1 MTVNTGRG
9 HGRTRTGRGVGVIL
23 RLASV
28 AAGVAVAA
36 LLVVDF
42 RLTGS
47 ASRQALVV
55 ALTAAFVSTAVWA
68 ASNLTTLLMRP
79 SVRRVRGLLAEEP
92 DLWGSDREFFA
103 PVRRLMIL
111 GVLQTLVNL
120 LVLLTVYPIALWAGV
135 RICDAAGLSAHLTG
149 LRPVFVSGLL
159 VAAVAT
165 TVGTFFAL
173 FRRRTS
179 HAAARSLAAVLL
191 NAAGLALAS
200 LVLNGVRLDSAPG
213 WRQALALCAVASL
226 FMLPRITLSLPVPG
240 LASIVLV
247 AYHCLVLWLICA
259 AFAYVDPRLHAAGFW
274 PLAGAAAI
282 MWAAEWPARLA
293 TVRAQGAAAQPAPVL
308 PDPFPPDHGFPS
320 GPLY

>member
-1 MTVNTGRG
+1 M
-9 HGRTRTGRGVGVIL
+9 
-23 RLASV
+23 
-28 AAGVAVAA
+28 AA

-47 ASRQALVV
+47 AGGQVLVV
-55 ALTAAFVSTAVWA
+55 TLVAAFVSASAWAVSSLTA
-68 ASNLTTLLMRP
+68 LLMRP
-79 SVRRVRGLLAEEP
+79 SLRRAQELLTEEP

-103 PVRRLMIL
+103 PVRRLMFL

-120 LVLLTVYPIALWAGV
+120 LVLLTVYPLALWAGV
-135 RICDAAGLSAHLTG
+135 RICGAVGLSAGLTG
-149 LRPVFVSGLL
+149 LWPVFVSGLL

-173 FRRRTS
+173 FRRRSS

-191 NAAGLALAS
+191 NAAGLALAT
-200 LVLNGVRLDSAPG
+200 LVLDGVRLDSAPG

-240 LASIVLV
+240 IASLVLV
-247 AYHCLVLWLICA
+247 AYHCLVLWSICA
-259 AFAYVDPRLHAAGFW
+259 AFAFMDPRLHADGFW
-274 PLAGAAAI
+274 QLAGAAAI

-293 TVRAQGAAAQPAPVL
+293 VGRAQGAAGRPVPVL

>member
-9 HGRTRTGRGVGVIL
+9 HGRTGRGARVAL

-28 AAGVAVAA
+28 TAGMAVAA

-47 ASRQALVV
+47 AGRQVLVV
-55 ALTAAFVSTAVWA
+55 ALMAAFVSACVGA
-68 ASNLTTLLMRP
+68 ASNLTALLMRP
-79 SVRRVRGLLAEEP
+79 SLRRARELLAEEP
-92 DLWGSDREFFA
+92 DFWGSDREFFA
-103 PVRRLMIL
+103 PVRRLMFL

-120 LVLLTVYPIALWAGV
+120 LVLLTVYPLALWAGV
-135 RICDAAGLSAHLTG
+135 RICGAAGLSARLTG
-149 LRPVFVSGLL
+149 LWPVFVSGLL
-159 VAAVAT
+159 VAVVAT

-179 HAAARSLAAVLL
+179 GAAARSLAAVLL

-200 LVLNGVRLDSAPG
+200 LVLDGVRLDSAPG
-213 WRQALALCAVASL
+213 WRQAVALCAVASL

-240 LASIVLV
+240 IASIVLV

-259 AFAYVDPRLHAAGFW
+259 AFAFVDPPLHADGFW

-293 TVRAQGAAAQPAPVL
+293 VGRAQAAAAQPAPVL

>member
-1 MTVNTGRG
+1 MTVDTGRG
-9 HGRTRTGRGVGVIL
+9 HGRTRRGAGVTL

-36 LLVVDF
+36 LLVADF

-47 ASRQALVV
+47 AGQQVLAV
-55 ALTAAFVSTAVWA
+55 ALMAIFVSAGIWAVSRLTA
-68 ASNLTTLLMRP
+68 LLMRP
-79 SVRRVRGLLAEEP
+79 SLRQARELLAEEP
-92 DLWGSDREFFA
+92 DLRGSDREFFA
-103 PVRRLMIL
+103 PVRRLMFL
-111 GVLQTLVNL
+111 GVLRTLVDL
-120 LVLLTVYPIALWAGV
+120 LVLPTVYPLALWAGV
-135 RICDAAGLSAHLTG
+135 RICGAAGLSAHLAG
-149 LRPVFVSGLL
+149 LWPVVVSGLL
-159 VAAVAT
+159 VAAVAG

-191 NAAGLALAS
+191 NAAGLALAA
-200 LVLNGVRLDSAPG
+200 LVLDGVRLDSAPG

-226 FMLPRITLSLPVPG
+226 FVLPRITLSLPVPG
-240 LASIVLV
+240 IASIVLV

-259 AFAYVDPRLHAAGFW
+259 AFAFVDPQLHAEGFW

-293 TVRAQGAAAQPAPVL
+293 ARRAQGATAQPAPVL

>member
-1 MTVNTGRG
+1 MTADAGLGQGRAGRG
-9 HGRTRTGRGVGVIL
+9 AGVIL

-28 AAGVAVAA
+28 ATGVAVAA
-36 LLVVDF
+36 VLVVDF

-47 ASRQALVV
+47 AGRQVLVV
-55 ALTAAFVSTAVWA
+55 ALMAAFVGAGVWA
-68 ASNLTTLLMRP
+68 ASSLTALLLRP
-79 SVRRVRGLLAEEP
+79 SLRRARGLLMEEP
-92 DLWGSDREFFA
+92 DFSGSDREFFA
-103 PVRRLMIL
+103 PVRRLMFL
-111 GVLQTLVNL
+111 GVLQTLVSS
-120 LVLLTVYPIALWAGV
+120 LVLLTAYTFALWAGA
-135 RICDAAGLSAHLTG
+135 RICAAAGLSAHLAG
-149 LRPVFVSGLL
+149 LWPVFVSGLL

-179 HAAARSLAAVLL
+179 RAAARPLAAVLL
-191 NAAGLALAS
+191 NAAGLGLAS
-200 LVLNGVRLDSAPG
+200 LVLDGVRLDPAPG

-240 LASIVLV
+240 IASLVLV

-259 AFAYVDPRLHAAGFW
+259 ASAFMEPRLHADGFW
-274 PLAGAAAI
+274 ALAGAAAI
-282 MWAAEWPARLA
+282 MWAIEWPARLA
-293 TVRAQGAAAQPAPVL
+293 ARRAQGAAAQPAPVR

>member
-1 MTVNTGRG
+1 M
-9 HGRTRTGRGVGVIL
+9 L

-28 AAGVAVAA
+28 TAGVAVAA

-47 ASRQALVV
+47 AGRQALAVG
-55 ALTAAFVSTAVWA
+55 LMAACVSAAVWA
-68 ASNLTTLLMRP
+68 ASSLTALLIRP
-79 SVRRVRGLLAEEP
+79 SLRRAQGLLAEEP
-92 DLWGSDREFFA
+92 DLWSSDREFFA
-103 PVRRLMIL
+103 PVRRLMFL

-120 LVLLTVYPIALWAGV
+120 LVLLTVYPLALWAGV
-135 RICDAAGLSAHLTG
+135 RICGAAGLSAHLTG
-149 LRPVFVSGLL
+149 PWPVFVSGLL

-165 TVGTFFAL
+165 TVATFFAL

-179 HAAARSLAAVLL
+179 RAAARSLAAVLL

-200 LVLNGVRLDSAPG
+200 LVLDGVRLDSAPG

-240 LASIVLV
+240 IASIVLV
-247 AYHCLVLWLICA
+247 AYHCLLLWLICA
-259 AFAYVDPRLHAAGFW
+259 AFAFVDPRLHAEGFW
-274 PLAGAAAI
+274 QLAGAAAI

-293 TVRAQGAAAQPAPVL
+293 VGRAQGAAAQPAPVL

>member
-1 MTVNTGRG
+1 MV
-9 HGRTRTGRGVGVIL
+9 L

-42 RLTGS
+42 RLIGS
-47 ASRQALVV
+47 AGRQALVV
-55 ALTAAFVSTAVWA
+55 GVIAAFVSAGAWAV
-68 ASNLTTLLMRP
+68 SSLTTLLMRP
-79 SVRRVRGLLAEEP
+79 SLRRAQGLLAQEP
-92 DLWGSDREFFA
+92 DLWASDREFFA
-103 PVRRLMIL
+103 PVRRLMFL
-111 GVLQTLVNL
+111 SVLQTLVNL
-120 LVLLTVYPIALWAGV
+120 LVLVTVYPLALWAGV
-135 RICDAAGLSAHLTG
+135 RICGAAGLSARLTG
-149 LRPVFVSGLL
+149 LGPVFVSGLL

-165 TVGTFFAL
+165 TVGTFFAV
-173 FRRRTS
+173 FRRRGGG
-179 HAAARSLAAVLL
+179 AAARSTAAVLL
-191 NAAGLALAS
+191 NAAGLALAW
-200 LVLNGVRLDSAPG
+200 LVLDGVRLDSAPG

-240 LASIVLV
+240 IASIVLV

-259 AFAYVDPRLHAAGFW
+259 ALAFVDPRLHVDGFW
-274 PLAGAAAI
+274 QLAGAAAI

-293 TVRAQGAAAQPAPVL
+293 VGQAQAAAARPAPVL

>member
-1 MTVNTGRG
+1 MTVNTGLGRG
-9 HGRTRTGRGVGVIL
+9 RTGRGARLML

-47 ASRQALVV
+47 AGRQVVVV
-55 ALTAAFVSTAVWA
+55 ALIAAFVSAGVWA
-68 ASNLTTLLMRP
+68 ASSLTALSMRP
-79 SVRRVRGLLAEEP
+79 SLRRARGLLEEEP

-103 PVRRLMIL
+103 PVRRLMFL

-120 LVLLTVYPIALWAGV
+120 LILLTVYPLALWAGV
-135 RICDAAGLSAHLTG
+135 RICGAAGLSARLTG
-149 LRPVFVSGLL
+149 LWPVFVSGLL

-165 TVGTFFAL
+165 TAGPFFAL

-179 HAAARSLAAVLL
+179 RAAAHSLAAVLL

-200 LVLNGVRLDSAPG
+200 LVLDGVRLDSAPG

-240 LASIVLV
+240 IASIVLV

-259 AFAYVDPRLHAAGFW
+259 AFAFVDPRLHADGFW
-274 PLAGAAAI
+274 QLAGAAAI

-293 TVRAQGAAAQPAPVL
+293 VARAQGAAAQPAPVL

>member
-1 MTVNTGRG
+1 MTVDTGLR
-9 HGRTRTGRGVGVIL
+9 HGRTGGSVSVLL

-28 AAGVAVAA
+28 AAGVVVAA

-42 RLTGS
+42 RLTGP
-47 ASRQALVV
+47 ASRQIPAV
-55 ALTAAFVSTAVWA
+55 ALMAAFISAAVWA
-68 ASNLTTLLMRP
+68 TTSLTALLMRP
-79 SVRRVRGLLAEEP
+79 SLRRAQGLLAEEA

-103 PVRRLMIL
+103 PVRRLMLL
-111 GVLQTLVNL
+111 GALQTLVNL
-120 LVLLTVYPIALWAGV
+120 LIWLTVYPLALWASVLTCGAV
-135 RICDAAGLSAHLTG
+135 GLPARLTG
-149 LRPVFVSGLL
+149 LWPAFVSGLL

-165 TVGTFFAL
+165 TARTFLAL

-179 HAAARSLAAVLL
+179 RAAARSLAAVLL

-200 LVLNGVRLDSAPG
+200 LVLDGVRLDSAPG
-213 WRQALALCAVASL
+213 WRQALALCAVACL

-240 LASIVLV
+240 IASIVLV
-247 AYHCLVLWLICA
+247 GYHCLVLWLICA
-259 AFAYVDPRLHAAGFW
+259 AFAFVDPRLHADGFW
-274 PLAGAAAI
+274 QLAGAAAI

-293 TVRAQGAAAQPAPVL
+293 VGRVQGADQPAPVL

>member
-1 MTVNTGRG
+1 MTVNTGLG
-9 HGRTRTGRGVGVIL
+9 DGRTGRGARVTL

-28 AAGVAVAA
+28 AAGVAAAA

-47 ASRQALVV
+47 AGRQVLVV
-55 ALTAAFVSTAVWA
+55 ALTAAFVSAVVWA
-68 ASNLTTLLMRP
+68 ALSLTALLMRP
-79 SVRRVRGLLAEEP
+79 SLRRARGLLAEEP

-103 PVRRLMIL
+103 PVRRLMVL

-120 LVLLTVYPIALWAGV
+120 LVLLTVYPLALWAGV
-135 RICDAAGLSAHLTG
+135 RICGAAGLPVRLTG
-149 LRPVFVSGLL
+149 LWPVFVSGLL

-165 TVGTFFAL
+165 TAGTFFAL

-179 HAAARSLAAVLL
+179 RAAARSLAAVLL

-200 LVLNGVRLDSAPG
+200 LVLDGVRLDAAPG

-240 LASIVLV
+240 IASIVLV

-259 AFAYVDPRLHAAGFW
+259 AFAYVDPGLHADGFW
-274 PLAGAAAI
+274 QLAGAAAI
-282 MWAAEWPARLA
+282 MWAVEWPARLA
-293 TVRAQGAAAQPAPVL
+293 VARAQGAAAQPAPVL

>member
-1 MTVNTGRG
+1 MTANTKLGQGRSGRG
-9 HGRTRTGRGVGVIL
+9 AGVVL

-28 AAGVAVAA
+28 TAGVAVAA
-36 LLVVDF
+36 VLVVDF

-47 ASRQALVV
+47 TGRQVLVV
-55 ALTAAFVSTAVWA
+55 ALIAAFVSAGVWA
-68 ASNLTTLLMRP
+68 ASNLTALLMRP
-79 SVRRVRGLLAEEP
+79 SLRRVRGLLMEEP
-92 DLWGSDREFFA
+92 DVWGSDREFFA
-103 PVRRLMIL
+103 PVRRLMFL
-111 GVLQTLVNL
+111 GVLQTLVSS
-120 LVLLTVYPIALWAGV
+120 LVLLTVYPLALWCGV
-135 RICDAAGLSAHLTG
+135 RICGAAGLSAHLAG
-149 LRPVFVSGLL
+149 LWPVFVSGLL

-179 HAAARSLAAVLL
+179 RAAARSLAAVLL

-200 LVLNGVRLDSAPG
+200 LVLDGVRLDSAPG

-226 FMLPRITLSLPVPG
+226 FVLPRLTLSLPVPG
-240 LASIVLV
+240 IASLVLV

-259 AFAYVDPRLHAAGFW
+259 AFTFVDPRLHADGFW
-274 PLAGAAAI
+274 ALAGAAAI
-282 MWAAEWPARLA
+282 MWATEWPARLA
-293 TVRAQGAAAQPAPVL
+293 VRRAQGAAAQPTPVL

>member
-1 MTVNTGRG
+1 MTVNTGLG
-9 HGRTRTGRGVGVIL
+9 HGRTGRGAAAVL

-47 ASRQALVV
+47 AGRQILVV
-55 ALTAAFVSTAVWA
+55 ALTAALVSAGIWA
-68 ASNLTTLLMRP
+68 ASSLTALLMRP
-79 SVRRVRGLLAEEP
+79 SLRRARGLLAEEP

-103 PVRRLMIL
+103 PMRRLMFL
-111 GVLQTLVNL
+111 GVVQTLVNL
-120 LVLLTVYPIALWAGV
+120 LVLLTVYPLGLWAGV
-135 RICDAAGLSAHLTG
+135 RICAAAGLPARLSG
-149 LRPVFVSGLL
+149 LWPVFVSGLL
-159 VAAVAT
+159 VAVVAT
-165 TVGTFFAL
+165 TAGTFLGL
-173 FRRRTS
+173 FRRRRAGRA
-179 HAAARSLAAVLL
+179 AAARSLAAVLL
-191 NAAGLALAS
+191 NAAGLALAV
-200 LVLNGVRLDSAPG
+200 LVLDGVRLDAAPG

-240 LASIVLV
+240 IASIVLV
-247 AYHCLVLWLICA
+247 AYHCLVLWLTCA
-259 AFAYVDPRLHAAGFW
+259 AFAFVEPRLHADGFRQ
-274 PLAGAAAI
+274 LAGAAAI

-293 TVRAQGAAAQPAPVL
+293 DRRAQGAAAQPAPLL

>member
-1 MTVNTGRG
+1 MTVDTGLG
-9 HGRTRTGRGVGVIL
+9 HGRTRRGAGVTL

-36 LLVVDF
+36 LLVADF

-47 ASRQALVV
+47 AGQQVLAV
-55 ALTAAFVSTAVWA
+55 ALMATFVSAGMWATSSLTA
-68 ASNLTTLLMRP
+68 LLMRP
-79 SVRRVRGLLAEEP
+79 SLRQARELLAEEP
-92 DLWGSDREFFA
+92 DLRGSDREFFA
-103 PVRRLMIL
+103 PVRRLMFL
-111 GVLQTLVNL
+111 GVLRTLVDL
-120 LVLLTVYPIALWAGV
+120 LVLPTVYPLALWAGV
-135 RICDAAGLSAHLTG
+135 RICGAAGLSAHLAG
-149 LRPVFVSGLL
+149 LWPVVVSGLL
-159 VAAVAT
+159 VAAVAG

-191 NAAGLALAS
+191 NAAGLALAA
-200 LVLNGVRLDSAPG
+200 LVLDGVRLDSAPG

-240 LASIVLV
+240 IASIVLV
-247 AYHCLVLWLICA
+247 AFHCLVLWLICA
-259 AFAYVDPRLHAAGFW
+259 AFAFVDPQLHAEGFW

-293 TVRAQGAAAQPAPVL
+293 VRRAQGAAAQPAPVL

>member
-9 HGRTRTGRGVGVIL
+9 NGRTGRAAGVVL

-42 RLTGS
+42 RLTGP
-47 ASRQALVV
+47 AGRQVLVV
-55 ALTAAFVSTAVWA
+55 ALLAAFVSAGVWA
-68 ASNLTTLLMRP
+68 ASSVTALLMRP
-79 SVRRVRGLLAEEP
+79 SLRRVRGLLAEEP

-103 PVRRLMIL
+103 PMRRLMLL
-111 GVLQTLVNL
+111 GVVQTLVNL
-120 LVLLTVYPIALWAGV
+120 LVLLTVYPLALWAGV
-135 RICDAAGLSAHLTG
+135 RICGSAGLSARLAG
-149 LRPVFVSGLL
+149 LWPVFVSGLL
-159 VAAVAT
+159 VAAVAI
-165 TVGTFFAL
+165 TVGAFFAL
-173 FRRRTS
+173 FRRRARR
-179 HAAARSLAAVLL
+179 AAARSLAAVLL

-200 LVLNGVRLDSAPG
+200 LVLDGVRLDSAPG

-240 LASIVLV
+240 IASIVLV

-259 AFAYVDPRLHAAGFW
+259 AFAFVDPSLHADGFW

-293 TVRAQGAAAQPAPVL
+293 VARAQGAAAQPDPVL

>member
-9 HGRTRTGRGVGVIL
+9 HGRRGRGAGVIL
-23 RLASV
+23 RLASL

-47 ASRQALVV
+47 AGRRILVIALVAAFTSAV
-55 ALTAAFVSTAVWA
+55 VWAVLSLTA
-68 ASNLTTLLMRP
+68 LLMRP
-79 SVRRVRGLLAEEP
+79 SLRRARELLTEEP

-103 PVRRLMIL
+103 PVRRLMFL

-120 LVLLTVYPIALWAGV
+120 LVLLTVYPLALWAGV
-135 RICDAAGLSAHLTG
+135 RICGAAGLSARLTG
-149 LRPVFVSGLL
+149 LWPAFVSGLL

-165 TVGTFFAL
+165 TVGTFFSL

-179 HAAARSLAAVLL
+179 RAAARSLAAVLL
-191 NAAGLALAS
+191 NAAGLALAM
-200 LVLNGVRLDSAPG
+200 LLLDGVRLDSAPG

-226 FMLPRITLSLPVPG
+226 FMLPRVTLSLPVPG
-240 LASIVLV
+240 VASIILV

-259 AFAYVDPRLHAAGFW
+259 AFALMDPRLHADGFW
-274 PLAGAAAI
+274 QLAGAAAI

-293 TVRAQGAAAQPAPVL
+293 VGRAQGAAGQPAPVL

>member
-1 MTVNTGRG
+1 M
-9 HGRTRTGRGVGVIL
+9 L

-47 ASRQALVV
+47 AGRQVVVV
-55 ALTAAFVSTAVWA
+55 ALIAAFVSAGVWA
-68 ASNLTTLLMRP
+68 ASSLTALSMRP
-79 SVRRVRGLLAEEP
+79 SLRRARGLLEEEP

-103 PVRRLMIL
+103 PVRRLMFL

-120 LVLLTVYPIALWAGV
+120 LILLTVYPLALWAGV
-135 RICDAAGLSAHLTG
+135 RICGAAGLSARLTG
-149 LRPVFVSGLL
+149 LWPVFVSGLL

-165 TVGTFFAL
+165 TAGPFFAL

-179 HAAARSLAAVLL
+179 RAAAHSLAAVLL

-200 LVLNGVRLDSAPG
+200 LVLDGVRLDSAPG

-240 LASIVLV
+240 IASIVLV

-259 AFAYVDPRLHAAGFW
+259 AFAFVDPRLHADGFW
-274 PLAGAAAI
+274 QLAGAAAI

-293 TVRAQGAAAQPAPVL
+293 VARAQGAAAQPAPVL